1 MIMNYVWNSINTV
14 LIFLLFVY
22 LLITKDINTKAYEK
36 AFEVEKRVDNQ
47 DKIIDVVS
55 TQKDTVVINMNWSNS
70 EKYYKTNN
78 AIK

>member
-55 TQKDTVVINMNWSNS
+55 TQKDTVVINMNWCNS

>member
-1 MIMNYVWNSINTV
+1 MVMNYVWNSINTV